1 MDQTVKPSSGYSC
14 KLSAEALKKAREEL
28 NEDPDTRLAMVEAL
42 RERIQQRPDLC
53 VQDDDHILLRFLR
66 ARYFDV
72 EQAFK
77 LLEKYHVWRAQSPE
91 ICSNMRPSSVQGLL
105 EAGYHAALPGRDQ
118 DGRKVMFYKIGKWDP
133 NQYSAYEVFRVS
145 LISSEKIIQDEDTQ
159 VHGIVMIADLA
170 GLSFSHAC
178 QIGPRVAK
186 KIGSITTDAFPIR
199 VKEIHLLNEPM
210 LFDAIFAII
219 KPFMSEKMRNRI
231 HLHGPKTETL
241 LQYVDRDALPPE
253 YGGTGPPLDD
263 ACRQWTETL
272 LASEDEFAAMSFS
285 NQEQVVEEEEVV
297 DDEVEEVEE
306 ASEVEEF

>member
-1 MDQTVKPSSGYSC
+1 MEQTTSPPSGYTC
-14 KLSAEALKKAREEL
+14 KLSEEALKKAREEL
-28 NEDPDTRLAMVEAL
+28 NEDPSTRLAMVEAL
-42 RERIQQRPDLC
+42 RERIQQSPDLC
-53 VQDDDHILLRFLR
+53 IPDDDHILLRFLR

-77 LLEKYHVWRAQSPE
+77 LLEKYHKWRAQSPE
-91 ICSNMRPSSVQGLL
+91 ICSNMRPSSVRGLL

-118 DGRKVMFYKIGKWDP
+118 DGRKVMFYRIGKWDP
-133 NQYSAYEVFRVS
+133 YQFSAYEVFRVS
-145 LISSEKIIQDEDTQ
+145 MISSEKIIQEEDTQ
-159 VHGIVMIADLA
+159 VHGIAMIADLA
-170 GLSFSHAC
+170 GLSFSHAY

-199 VKEIHLLNEPM
+199 VKEIHLLNQPM

-253 YGGTGPPLDD
+253 YGGTGPPLDE
-263 ACRQWTETL
+263 ACRLWTDTL
-272 LASEDEFAAMSFS
+272 LACEDEFSAMSYS
-285 NQEQVVEEEEVV
+285 GQELVAIEEEEEVE
-297 DDEVEEVEE
+297 DEEVEE
-306 ASEVEEF
+306 AAEVEES

>member
-1 MDQTVKPSSGYSC
+1 MEQTASPPSGYVC
-14 KLSAEALKKAREEL
+14 NLSAEALKKAREEL
-28 NEDPDTRLAMVEAL
+28 NEDPTTRLAMVEAL

-77 LLEKYHVWRAQSPE
+77 LLEKYHVWRTHSPK
-91 ICSNMRPSSVQGLL
+91 ICSNMRPSSVRGLL

-118 DGRKVMFYKIGKWDP
+118 DGRKVMFYRIGKWDP
-133 NQYSAYEVFRVS
+133 SQFSAYEVFRLS
-145 LISSEKIIQDEDTQ
+145 LISSEKIIQEEDTQ
-159 VHGIVMIADLA
+159 VHGIVMIADLT
-170 GLSFSHAC
+170 GLSLSHAW
-178 QIGPRVAK
+178 QIGPRVAQQ
-186 KIGSITTDAFPIR
+186 IGSITTDAFPIR

-210 LFDAIFAII
+210 VFNAIFAII

-253 YGGTGPPLDD
+253 YGGTGTPLDE
-263 ACRQWTETL
+263 ACSQWTETL
-272 LASEDEFAAMSFS
+272 LASEDEFSAMSYS
-285 NQEQVVEEEEVV
+285 NLEEVTEKNEVEE
-297 DDEVEEVEE
+297 DDEVEE
-306 ASEVEEF
+306 ASEVEEC